1 MQKEHILLIQGPA
14 GIGKTTT
21 CSMLGN
27 LFLNNEDNDFDVIV
41 RRVEEINE
49 VLKLY
54 HEVYKESE
62 AKNLF
67 VVFDDFLGRNK
78 FDVEQRIL
86 QDIGKLYSASAYTNN
101 LFICLNSR
109 TQILQHATLMN
120 FEFQKLINERFSG
133 KKIYY

>member
-1 MQKEHILLIQGPA
+1 M
-14 GIGKTTT
+14 T
-21 CSMLGN
+21 SML
-27 LFLNNEDNDFDVIV
+27 LFV
-41 RRVEEINE
+41 RVEEINE

-86 QDIGKLYSASAYTNN
+86 QDIGNYIPHQL
-101 LFICLNSR
+101 
-109 TQILQHATLMN
+109 ILIISL
-120 FEFQKLINERFSG
+120 SV
-133 KKIYY
+133 